1 MSKNPVPL
9 HQLKRV
15 EEIKMFIR
23 NYRLNESLTISDF
36 SKLSDTHVNTIQRF
50 EAGKK
55 INIKI
60 LTLLN
65 CIDAMDMTLS
75 EFFEEMA

>member
-1 MSKNPVPL
+1 MSNKPIPA
-9 HQLKRV
+9 HESRI

-36 SKLSDTHVNTIQRF
+36 SELSDIHVNTIQRF
-50 EAGKK
+50 EAGNKR
-55 INIKI
+55 NIKI
-60 LTLLN
+60 LTLFN
-65 CIDAMDMTLS
+65 YIDAMDMTLS